1 MNEPSKEV
9 WGSDHGRDFIC
20 PECGSTESSG
30 RLLVSRD
37 PEWDRAH
44 PGPWSGVLQI
54 VTCARCRRTIPAHL
68 AYRWSLS
75 LEQAQAEWRARYRD
89 QAE

>member
-1 MNEPSKEV
+1 MPESSSEAR
-9 WGSDHGRDFIC
+9 GIEDSRDFIC

-30 RLLVSRD
+30 RLFVSRD

-68 AYRWSLS
+68 GYGWNMSR
-75 LEQAQAEWRARYRD
+75 EQARAQWQERYREQAE
-89 QAE
+89 